1 MILILLRGEDI
12 VMERRND
19 YVLDMVEDLSRGI
32 MKLITKKSDDNSETI
47 VVEALSDKDKILVI
61 LRKLI
66 SERRYSE
73 AENFLFKICENN
85 EEDYV
90 ESVGLWFYKEL
101 SLKSE
106 EELAAGDFSKEE
118 IEQGLKDFQKLIE

>member
-1 MILILLRGEDI
+1 
-12 VMERRND
+12 MERRND

-32 MKLITKKSDDNSETI
+32 MKLITKKSDDDSETI

-73 AENFLFKICENN
+73 AENFLFKVSENN

-90 ESVGLWFYKEL
+90 ESVGQWFYKEL

-106 EELAAGDFSKEE
+106 EELSEGDFSKDE
-118 IEQGLKDFQKLIE
+118 IEQGLKDFQKLIR